1 MFQRIFTAAG
11 IQGIAVCQKGQAAG
25 FLYKVCQRMDVLGS
39 QGCQIAQFPKMH
51 LNGRILSFKINFLFH
66 TRTTTQALELF
77 RQAKSHRNTKIRHI
91 TLAFVMLFSLFLTVL
106 KKKAL
111 HKRRAMSALII
122 LP

>member
-51 LNGRILSFKINFLFH
+51 LNGRILSSKINFLFH

-91 TLAFVMLFSLFLTVL
+91 NLSFCHVVLPFS
-106 KKKAL
+106 
-111 HKRRAMSALII
+111 
-122 LP
+122 